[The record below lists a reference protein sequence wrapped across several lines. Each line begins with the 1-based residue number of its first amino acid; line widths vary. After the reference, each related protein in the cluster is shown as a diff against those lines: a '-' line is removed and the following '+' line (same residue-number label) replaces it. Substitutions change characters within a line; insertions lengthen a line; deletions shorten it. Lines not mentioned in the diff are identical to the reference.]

1 MYSFQHCD
9 QHPPDPFLGTLYQ
22 SCMGFCSSFGFS
34 TLRSLCRPGAVDSC
48 SDPTLGVSWWS
59 VREVVAALSYK
70 PHLREAFPKVSS
82 SLSREWATSADS
94 EASKF
99 SGACTPMTLAQ
110 VSESC
115 AVLIRVPT
123 LVQTTCLGW
132 QLRFLCDLAP
142 GGQLRANDA
151 VTSALALSW
160 CADPVT
166 GRPQPG
172 FSWEA
177 LMVFIRGLPALQSCP
192 FYPHTAP
199 TSELL
204 HEAVHSIHMDP
215 GPQETHRWEPW

>member
-1 MYSFQHCD
+1 MYSDDPSPSFRVLRRPHQG
-9 QHPPDPFLGTLYQ
+9 PD
-22 SCMGFCSSFGFS
+22 
-34 TLRSLCRPGAVDSC
+34 
-48 SDPTLGVSWWS
+48 
-59 VREVVAALSYK
+59 
-70 PHLREAFPKVSS
+70 
-82 SLSREWATSADS
+82 
-94 EASKF
+94 
-99 SGACTPMTLAQ
+99 SGADDLLRLAVEISLQ
-110 VSESC
+110 FGS
-115 AVLIRVPT
+115 
-123 LVQTTCLGW
+123 
-132 QLRFLCDLAP
+132 